1 MVDVHSHPALN
12 VYPTRESL
20 YEIRVRP
27 NEPIEQLGTFQCSF
41 TCTSINFPH
50 SLTFYSNTIDTQ
62 STLVRAAAII
72 PKANLRLDVSKV
84 DSGGLVTCHVH
95 VEPPYLNQ
103 RVIFLMDNT
112 AQAEYSITCKCN
124 LALYKSRF
132 HRVFFSVKLDSKK
145 RPLVYWKRLVDLDS
159 YNVFRGNSTLFST
172 TDFQLSMLFLS
183 TLSPSSAQVGSSVPR
198 TWWKCQLVVMPSS
211 DAQETA
217 KFFSNGVDFKH

>member
-112 AQAEYSITCKCN
+112 AQAEYSIT
-124 LALYKSRF
+124 Y
-132 HRVFFSVKLDSKK
+132 SKK